1 MKCLVTGGLG
11 FIGSHLVDELIK
23 KNYKVTII
31 DKNSPKKKLN
41 EKIKFIKTDLLNEK
55 KIEKAIKYQDI
66 VFHFGG
72 LSGINE
78 SISEPLKT
86 AEYNIIGT
94 IKLLKFSLKYKIN
107 RFIFASSVYVNSEQG
122 SFYKSSK
129 RAAEDFIEEYHKK
142 YKLDFTIL
150 RFGTVYGTRAS
161 RENTIDKIINLAI
174 KKKKIIYKGNKRN
187 IREFI
192 NVKDAAKATLKVI
205 NKKYAN
211 KYIQITGNKKTSVVN
226 ALKIIKNELGLNTRI
241 VYDNRKEEGHY
252 IKSPETFKIKKAKKI
267 NLGKNIPF
275 NLGIRE
281 IIREKKK

>member
-94 IKLLKFSLKYKIN
+94 IKLLKFSQKYKIN